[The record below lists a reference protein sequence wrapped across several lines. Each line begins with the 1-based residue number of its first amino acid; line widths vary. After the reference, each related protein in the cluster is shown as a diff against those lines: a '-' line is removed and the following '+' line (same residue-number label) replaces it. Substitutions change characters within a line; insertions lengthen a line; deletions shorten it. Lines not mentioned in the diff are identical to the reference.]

1 MTSKKA
7 KYGKLHEHERFDEIE
22 NLECDKSASR
32 AAALELKLLRQ
43 SVQKLGAESKILS
56 AKNQQLEDIHENLTQ
71 ELNSSKHRNINLTK
85 RLEVSRKDCK
95 KARNTVTIQSH
106 KIEAMKNK
114 IESLSENLREFK
126 DFHNINEKFKT
137 TKTRLKTSLAE
148 NSQLKSQLELA
159 KSNTMKEVK
168 NDSEIKEKLE
178 KLTKDNHQKKTLIDD
193 LRAKIKIK
201 ERELAMKNEVLIK
214 TKDDVE
220 DKTSSNLQKK
230 RANENLRR
238 QIQDMK
244 VEKNAL
250 TGYFLYI
257 FVKFMTNPLV
267 PVKLELSKRKVKC
280 ILVELNCVRERLVN
294 SEQTEASLKIELENL
309 DNEISR
315 RLEDSENEKDLFFQK
330 HQKGELILKLISLKR
345 NL

>member
-7 KYGKLHEHERFDEIE
+7 KYGKLYEHERFDEIE
-22 NLECDKSASR
+22 NVECDKSASR

-56 AKNQQLEDIHENLTQ
+56 AKNKQLEDIHENLTQ
-71 ELNSSKHRNINLTK
+71 ELNSSKHRNLNLTE
-85 RLEVSRKDCK
+85 RLEISREDCK

-114 IESLSENLREFK
+114 IESLTENLSEFK
-126 DFHNINEKFKT
+126 DFHNINEKLKT

-148 NSQLKSQLELA
+148 NSQLKSQMDFA
-159 KSNTMKEVK
+159 KSNMLKEVK
-168 NDSEIKEKLE
+168 HDSEVKEKLE
-178 KLTKDNHQKKTLIDD
+178 KLTKDNQQKKTLIDD
-193 LRAKIKIK
+193 LRARIKIK
-201 ERELAMKNEVLIK
+201 ERELEMKNEVLIK

-238 QIQDMK
+238 QIHDMK

-250 TGYFLYI
+250 TGYLHHL
-257 FVKFMTNPLV
+257 FVKFMTNAF
-267 PVKLELSKRKVKC
+267 
-280 ILVELNCVRERLVN
+280 VR
-294 SEQTEASLKIELENL
+294 
-309 DNEISR
+309 
-315 RLEDSENEKDLFFQK
+315 
-330 HQKGELILKLISLKR
+330 
-345 NL
+345 